1 MGVTLATYE
10 YYCRLKKYPKPTV
23 EQLKKMDESTWD
35 DIFKTLYWDRWRA
48 DQIKDQRIANILVDW
63 VSASG
68 LYGIK
73 IPQRLIEVTPDGKVG
88 PVTIARLNK
97 LIDED
102 KRELANQLLLERVRF
117 VDRIIARNPRLMVF
131 RKGWLNRINGL

>member
-1 MGVTLATYE
+1 M
-10 YYCRLKKYPKPTV
+10 
-23 EQLKKMDESTWD
+23 
-35 DIFKTLYWDRWRA
+35 
-48 DQIKDQRIANILVDW
+48 
-63 VSASG
+63 
-68 LYGIK
+68 YGIK
-73 IPQRLIEVTPDGKVG
+73 IPQRLIGVTPDGKVG